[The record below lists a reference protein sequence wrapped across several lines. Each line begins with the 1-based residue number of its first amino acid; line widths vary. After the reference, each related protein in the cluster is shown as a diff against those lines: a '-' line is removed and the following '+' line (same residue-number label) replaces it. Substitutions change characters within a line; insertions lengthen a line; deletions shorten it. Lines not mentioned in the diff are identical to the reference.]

1 MKNLQT
7 KTGNKNEENR
17 IIQTLIEKISLKE
30 KLEEERIAKINSLTN
45 QIEELKNK
53 IPLPEPKP
61 VPQVQPKPEPKV
73 HDNPPPPPPPPVQY
87 FPRTPYEGVSIVDGL
102 VAIGHEHSYDYR
114 CKIAAV
120 NNIQNYTG
128 QPEQNL
134 YMLKLLKNGQL
145 IKP

>member
-7 KTGNKNEENR
+7 KTGNKNEENQ
-17 IIQTLIEKISLKE
+17 IIQSLIEKISLKE
-30 KLEEERIAKINSLTN
+30 KLEEERMAKINDLTN
-45 QIEELKNK
+45 QIKELKNK
-53 IPLPEPKP
+53 IPLQEPKPVPVPEPKP
-61 VPQVQPKPEPKV
+61 VSNI
-73 HDNPPPPPPPPVQY
+73 HDISPPPPPQY

-102 VAIGHEHSYDYR
+102 EAIGHEHSYDYR

>member
-1 MKNLQT
+1 MEMKNLQT
-7 KTGNKNEENR
+7 KTGNINEENR
-17 IIQTLIEKISLKE
+17 IIQILIEKISLKE
-30 KLEEERIAKINSLTN
+30 KLEEERMAKINDLTN

-53 IPLPEPKP
+53 IPIPEPKP
-61 VPQVQPKPEPKV
+61 APIV
-73 HDNPPPPPPPPVQY
+73 HENPPPPPPPVIVQY

-102 VAIGHEHSYDYR
+102 EAIGHEHSYDYR

>member
-7 KTGNKNEENR
+7 KTGNKNEENQ
-17 IIQTLIEKISLKE
+17 IIQSLIEKISLKE
-30 KLEEERIAKINSLTN
+30 KLEEERMAKINDLTN
-45 QIEELKNK
+45 QIKELKNK
-53 IPLPEPKP
+53 IPLQEPKPVPVPEPKP
-61 VPQVQPKPEPKV
+61 VSNT
-73 HDNPPPPPPPPVQY
+73 HDNSPPPPPQY

-102 VAIGHEHSYDYR
+102 VAIGQEHSYDYR

>member
-7 KTGNKNEENR
+7 KTGNINEENR
-17 IIQTLIEKISLKE
+17 IIQILIEKISLKE
-30 KLEEERIAKINSLTN
+30 KLEEERMAKINDLTN

-53 IPLPEPKP
+53 IPIPEPKP
-61 VPQVQPKPEPKV
+61 APIV
-73 HDNPPPPPPPPVQY
+73 HENPPPPPPPVIVQY

-102 VAIGHEHSYDYR
+102 EAIGHEHSYDYR

>member
-7 KTGNKNEENR
+7 KTGNKNEENQ
-17 IIQTLIEKISLKE
+17 IIQSLIEKISLKE
-30 KLEEERIAKINSLTN
+30 KLEEERMAKINDLTN
-45 QIEELKNK
+45 QIKELKNK
-53 IPLPEPKP
+53 IPLQEPKPVPVPEPKP
-61 VPQVQPKPEPKV
+61 VSNT
-73 HDNPPPPPPPPVQY
+73 HDNSPPPPQQY